1 MKKGNNYTFTQ
12 IEEFASDKVYDIA
25 NLSHN
30 DTDVIGESFIILRK
44 DDNDITISFILVGYE
59 KDGYIYECIYSDL

>member
-30 DTDVIGESFIILRK
+30 DTDIIGESFIVFS
-44 DDNDITISFILVGYE
+44 TTLV
-59 KDGYIYECIYSDL
+59 